1 MNFPIKRL
9 VDGRAL
15 LNIGCGRRAN
25 RSWTNVDFSPYARLA
40 HHALAA
46 RLLHGTGLLSDLR
59 YERLQQVD
67 PEIVCWDL
75 RRGIPYPTG
84 TFDVVY
90 HAHFLEH
97 VPRDAARALL
107 AECHRALRPGGILR
121 VVVPDLQTL
130 AAAYLNAAARL
141 ERGDHAAKD
150 DHRHTIAEIFE
161 PMVRTG
167 SAGNIHRSRVL
178 RFAERLIR
186 GNADRTGEL
195 HCWIY
200 DKHSLGNLLTGVG
213 FTAVRTEEPVTSR
226 IAGWKSF
233 GLDADPDGRVDRPG
247 SLYMEAVA
255 SMKHEA

>member
-1 MNFPIKRL
+1 MKFPIKRL
-9 VDGRAL
+9 ADGRAL
-15 LNIGCGRRAN
+15 LNIGCGRRMN

-46 RLLHGTGLLSDLR
+46 RLLHRTGVLSDLR
-59 YERLQQVD
+59 YERLQHID

-84 TFDVVY
+84 TFDVIY

-97 VPRDAARALL
+97 LPRDAARALL
-107 AECHRALRPGGILR
+107 VECHRALRSGGILR

-130 AAAYLNAAARL
+130 AAAYLNTATRL
-141 ERGDHAAKD
+141 EHGDHAAKE
-150 DHRHTIAEIFE
+150 DHQRTIAEIFE

-186 GNADRTGEL
+186 GDADRTGQL
-195 HCWIY
+195 HRWIY
-200 DKHSLGNLLTGVG
+200 DKHSLGDLLTEVG

-226 IAGWKSF
+226 IAGWKDF
-233 GLDADPDGRVDRPG
+233 GLDADPDGRVDMPG
-247 SLYMEAVA
+247 SLYMEAVCQQ
-255 SMKHEA
+255 ER